1 MVRAVVRYGLLAG
14 FLLFL
19 LAGRAFAQLEGRLY
33 LDKDHYVV
41 GEPVYL
47 NFELTNNGR
56 APLQF
61 ASGNSYSFCGG
72 YQIEV
77 SSGPPPSNSS
87 CSSGFG
93 GSCIGGTWVIAQG
106 ETRKDKVLVNYEHDL
121 PKPGTYSVNASRT
134 LSYGPPTEAWPNAAS
149 REHFKVEAQF
159 QIQVEIGNDETLV
172 PMFRPFV
179 ADLAS
184 KDEERQREAARII
197 GSLAPPFLEETIIS
211 MVNSPVTRQ
220 FALIGLRHLNTA
232 RSRETLAGIV
242 QSTSGYSY
250 EKQQAIKYLSE
261 MGDKKYFPL
270 LLDEAKKW
278 EPNQARDYV
287 LAAAVLGGE
296 DAMPYVVS
304 LLGSSD
310 PFSRGNAVMALP
322 QTGSRHAVPLLIDL
336 LRNHDTD
343 LGRLASIGL
352 IQLTH
357 HSPFENGRLYSD
369 SPSSGYPDWMHWW
382 LLHGGAAPIYGPSQ
396 CGAVEPLK

>member
-1 MVRAVVRYGLLAG
+1 MRPAVRSGLLAG
-14 FLLFL
+14 FLFFL

-47 NFELTNNGR
+47 NFELTNKGSE
-56 APLQF
+56 PLQF

-77 SSGPPPSNSS
+77 SNGPPPSNSS
-87 CSSGFG
+87 CLSGFA
-93 GSCIGGTWVIAQG
+93 GSCIVVKWVIAPG
-106 ETRKDKVLVNYEHDL
+106 EVRKDKVLVNYEHDL
-121 PKPGTYSVNASRT
+121 SKPGTYSINASQT
-134 LSYGPPTEAWPNAAS
+134 LRYGPSTETWPDATNDK
-149 REHFKVEAQF
+149 HFKVEAQF
-159 QIQVEIGNDETLV
+159 QIQVEIGSDETLV
-172 PMFRPFV
+172 AMFQPFV
-179 ADLAS
+179 AALTS
-184 KDEERQREAARII
+184 KEEERQREAARVI
-197 GSLAPPFLEETIIS
+197 GSLAPSFLEETIIS
-211 MVNSPVTRQ
+211 MVNSPITRP

-232 RSRETLAGIV
+232 RSRETLGDIV
-242 QSTSGYSY
+242 QGTSGYSY
-250 EKQQAIKYLSE
+250 EKERAIKYLSE

-270 LLDEAKKW
+270 LLDEAKNW
-278 EPNQARDYV
+278 LPNQARDYV
-287 LAAAVLGGE
+287 LAAAELGGE

-310 PFSRGNAVMALP
+310 PFSRGNAIMALP
-322 QTGSRHAVPLLIDL
+322 QTGSRHAVPLLIEL
-336 LRNHDTD
+336 LRDHDTD
-343 LGRLASIGL
+343 LGRLASTGL